1 MVWVVGV
8 QIVASVS
15 LMLMMRIPM
24 KVHIQEE
31 GDLKV
36 GRVCRGALQLPKCRR
51 EQEWG
56 NTGGKGASRREGEAD
71 WIPSLL
77 GE

>member
-1 MVWVVGV
+1 MVWWVGV
-8 QIVASVS
+8 LIVASVS
-15 LMLMMRIPM
+15 LMLIMMMRPSM

-36 GRVCRGALQLPKCRR
+36 GQVALQLPKCRR
-51 EQEWG
+51 GQEWE

-71 WIPSLL
+71 WIPSL
-77 GE
+77 